1 MATDK
6 DRLVKLAETMK
17 KRLELRPE
25 TLKRM
30 TKTID
35 AAKATAKKSR
45 T

>member
-6 DRLVKLAETMK
+6 DRLVKLVNTTKE
-17 KRLELRPE
+17 RQDLRPE

-35 AAKATAKKSR
+35 AAKKVAKER
-45 T
+45 RR